1 MWHTTIR
8 EHHGAHDV
16 EAALFWIFTGIIMVI
31 AFGDV
36 LTLLAIASG
45 IVATAW
51 WVSRKLEHR
60 EARNDAMTASVTHL
74 RPALTDQRDL
84 KRTPAH
90 SSRRTPHAA

>member
-1 MWHTTIR
+1 MR
-8 EHHGAHDV
+8 RPHHV

-51 WVSRKLEHR
+51 WVSGKLEHR
-60 EARNDAMTASVTHL
+60 EAENDAMTASVTDL
-74 RPALTDQRDL
+74 RPALTDQRRPEKTHTRRGVPL
-84 KRTPAH
+84 TPRNLFGSQKH
-90 SSRRTPHAA
+90 G